1 MRSRAVLHSREE
13 IGVTSASPG
22 AVTALLKKAGAGDPA
37 AFDALFP
44 LVYAEL
50 HRAAAREMRR
60 EKPGRTLQTTALV
73 HEAYLRLLKDAS
85 LTFESRA
92 HFLGIA
98 ARAMREIL
106 IERARARVAQK
117 RGGQAVRVT
126 LDDVTART
134 PPPSI
139 DVLALDEALQRL
151 ARLDERHARV
161 VELRYFGG
169 LSVEETAAAM
179 GLSPATVKRTW
190 TLARAWLFKELG
202 GSAPSDTA

>member
-1 MRSRAVLHSREE
+1 M
-13 IGVTSASPG
+13 TK
-22 AVTALLKKAGAGDPA
+22 TAGAGNQAVYDE
-37 AFDALFP
+37 LFP

-50 HRAAAREMRR
+50 RRIAAREMRR

-85 LTFESRA
+85 LSFENRA

-106 IERARARVAQK
+106 IEHARARSARK
-117 RGGQAVRVT
+117 RGGGAVRLT
-126 LDDVTART
+126 LDDFVA
-134 PPPSI
+134 PVPSPSV

-151 ARLDERHARV
+151 ARIDERHARV

-169 LSVEETAAAM
+169 LSVEETAAALE
-179 GLSPATVKRTW
+179 LSPATVKRAW
-190 TLARAWLFKELG
+190 TLARAWLFRELTG
-202 GSAPSDTA
+202 TGSAAGS

>member
-1 MRSRAVLHSREE
+1 MNRNAGE
-13 IGVTSASPG
+13 ASQ
-22 AVTALLKKAGAGDPA
+22 A
-37 AFDALFP
+37 ACDELFP

-50 HRAAAREMRR
+50 RRIAAREMRR

-85 LTFESRA
+85 LSFENRA

-106 IERARARVAQK
+106 IEHARARSARK
-117 RGGQAVRVT
+117 RGGGAVRLTV
-126 LDDVTART
+126 DDLVA
-134 PPPSI
+134 PAPAPAI

-169 LSVEETAAAM
+169 LSVEETASAL
-179 GLSPATVKRTW
+179 GVSPATVKRAW
-190 TLARAWLFKELG
+190 TLARAWLFREMTG
-202 GSAPSDTA
+202 PGSRAGS

>member
-1 MRSRAVLHSREE
+1 MPNP
-13 IGVTSASPG
+13 SPG
-22 AVTALLKKAGAGDPA
+22 AVTRLLASGSQA
-37 AFDALFP
+37 AFDDLFP
-44 LVYAEL
+44 LVYGEL
-50 HRAAAREMRR
+50 RRIAAREMRD

-85 LTFESRA
+85 LSFENRA

-117 RGGQAVRVT
+117 RGGHAVRIT
-126 LDDVTART
+126 LDDVTVPT
-134 PPPSI
+134 PAPSV

-151 ARLDERHARV
+151 AGLDKRHARV

-169 LSVEETAAAM
+169 LSVEETAAA
-179 GLSPATVKRTW
+179 LDVSPATVKRAW
-190 TLARAWLFKELG
+190 TLARAWLYRELT
-202 GSAPSDTA
+202 GSPLPASG

>member
-1 MRSRAVLHSREE
+1 MTHTAGERRP
-13 IGVTSASPG
+13 TPG
-22 AVTALLKKAGAGDPA
+22 AVTQLLAKVGAGNQA
-37 AFDALFP
+37 AFDEVFP

-50 HRAAAREMRR
+50 RRIAAREMRR

-85 LTFESRA
+85 LSFENRA

-106 IERARARVAQK
+106 IEHARARTARK
-117 RGGQAVRVT
+117 RGGGAVRLT
-126 LDDVTART
+126 LDDLVA
-134 PPPSI
+134 PVPSPSI
-139 DVLALDEALQRL
+139 DVLALDEALERL

-169 LSVEETAAAM
+169 LSVEETAVALE
-179 GLSPATVKRTW
+179 LSPATVKRAW
-190 TLARAWLFKELG
+190 TIARAWLYRELG
-202 GSAPSDTA
+202 GSGPAVDA

>member
-1 MRSRAVLHSREE
+1 MANTTGESRP
-13 IGVTSASPG
+13 SAG
-22 AVTALLKKAGAGDPA
+22 AVTRALAKVHAGDQA
-37 AFDALFP
+37 AFDELFP

-50 HRAAAREMRR
+50 RRIAAREMRR

-73 HEAYLRLLKDAS
+73 NEAYLRLLKGAS
-85 LTFESRA
+85 LSFESRA

-106 IERARARVAQK
+106 IERARARSARK
-117 RGGQAVRVT
+117 RGGEAVRLT
-126 LDDVTART
+126 LDDALVLT
-134 PPPSI
+134 PAPSI

-169 LSVEETAAAM
+169 LSVEETAAALN
-179 GLSPATVKRTW
+179 LSPATVKRAW
-190 TLARAWLFKELG
+190 TLARAWLYRELT
-202 GSAPSDTA
+202 GSDSRTAS

>member
-1 MRSRAVLHSREE
+1 MERPLPNP
-13 IGVTSASPG
+13 SPG
-22 AVTALLKKAGAGDPA
+22 AVTELLKNARGGNQA
-37 AFDALFP
+37 AFNDLFP

-50 HRAAAREMRR
+50 RRIAAREMRR

-85 LTFESRA
+85 LSFENRA

-98 ARAMREIL
+98 AHAMREIL

-117 RGGQAVRVT
+117 RGGHAVRVT
-126 LDDVTART
+126 LEDMLLPTQG
-134 PPPSI
+134 PSV
-139 DVLALDEALQRL
+139 DVLALDESLKRL

-169 LSVEETAAAM
+169 LSVEETAAALD
-179 GLSPATVKRTW
+179 LSPATVKRAW
-190 TLARAWLFKELG
+190 TLARAWLYRELTG
-202 GSAPSDTA
+202 ALPPAAT

>member
-1 MRSRAVLHSREE
+1 MSMERSVPNP
-13 IGVTSASPG
+13 SPG
-22 AVTALLKKAGAGDPA
+22 AVTELLKNARGGNQA
-37 AFDALFP
+37 AFNDLFP

-50 HRAAAREMRR
+50 RRIAAREMRR

-85 LTFESRA
+85 LSFENRA

-98 ARAMREIL
+98 AHAMREIM

-117 RGGQAVRVT
+117 RGGHAVRVT
-126 LDDVTART
+126 FEEVLFPAQAASV
-134 PPPSI
+134 

-151 ARLDERHARV
+151 ALLDERHARV

-169 LSVEETAAAM
+169 LSVEETAAALD
-179 GLSPATVKRTW
+179 LSPATVKRAW
-190 TLARAWLFKELG
+190 TLARAWLYRELT
-202 GSAPSDTA
+202 GSPPPATT

>member
-1 MRSRAVLHSREE
+1 M
-13 IGVTSASPG
+13 TSP
-22 AVTALLKKAGAGDPA
+22 AGAAKQAVYDE
-37 AFDALFP
+37 LFP

-50 HRAAAREMRR
+50 RRIAAREMRR

-85 LTFESRA
+85 LSFENRA
-92 HFLGIA
+92 HFLGVA

-106 IERARARVAQK
+106 IEHARARSARK
-117 RGGQAVRVT
+117 RGGGAVRLT
-126 LDDVTART
+126 LDDLVA
-134 PPPSI
+134 PVSSPSI

-169 LSVEETAAAM
+169 LSVEETAAALE
-179 GLSPATVKRTW
+179 LSPATVKRDW
-190 TLARAWLFKELG
+190 TLARAWLFRELAG
-202 GSAPSDTA
+202 IGSASDS

>member
-1 MRSRAVLHSREE
+1 M
-13 IGVTSASPG
+13 TNP
-22 AVTALLKKAGAGDPA
+22 TGAGSQAMYDE
-37 AFDALFP
+37 LFP

-50 HRAAAREMRR
+50 RRIAAREMRR

-85 LTFESRA
+85 LSFENRA

-106 IERARARVAQK
+106 IEHARARSARK
-117 RGGQAVRVT
+117 RGGGAVRLT
-126 LDDVTART
+126 LDDLTAAV
-134 PPPSI
+134 PSPSI

-169 LSVEETAAAM
+169 LSVEETAAALE
-179 GLSPATVKRTW
+179 LSPATVKRDW
-190 TLARAWLFKELG
+190 TLARAWLFRELTG
-202 GSAPSDTA
+202 TGSAAGS

>member
-1 MRSRAVLHSREE
+1 MAKTTGGS
-13 IGVTSASPG
+13 GPSPG
-22 AVTALLKKAGAGDPA
+22 AVTQALAKAGAGNQAVHDE
-37 AFDALFP
+37 LFP

-50 HRAAAREMRR
+50 RRIAAREMRH

-85 LTFESRA
+85 LSFENRA

-106 IERARARVAQK
+106 IEHARARSARK
-117 RGGQAVRVT
+117 RGGGAVRLT
-126 LDDVTART
+126 LDDLVA
-134 PPPSI
+134 PVPSLSV
-139 DVLALDEALQRL
+139 DVLALDEALERL

-169 LSVEETAAAM
+169 LSVEETAAALM
-179 GLSPATVKRTW
+179 LSPATVKRAW
-190 TLARAWLFKELG
+190 TLARAWLFRELG
-202 GSAPSDTA
+202 GPGPGPDA

>member
-1 MRSRAVLHSREE
+1 MRSRATLDTRRET
-13 IGVTSASPG
+13 GVPSASPG
-22 AVTALLKKAGAGDPA
+22 AVTELLKRAGAGNQA

-50 HRAAAREMRR
+50 CRVAAREMRH
-60 EKPGRTLQTTALV
+60 EKQGRTLQTTALV

-85 LTFESRA
+85 LSFESRA

-117 RGGQAVRVT
+117 RGGQAVRIT

-134 PPPSI
+134 PAPSV

-151 ARLDERHARV
+151 ARVDERHARV
-161 VELRYFGG
+161 IELRYFGG
-169 LSVEETAAAM
+169 LSVEETAVAM
-179 GLSPATVKRTW
+179 DLSPATVKRAW
-190 TLARAWLFKELG
+190 TLARAWLFRELT
-202 GSAPSDTA
+202 GSVPSATA